1 MISLTNSILGNLSN
15 LINHQNNRYQDE
27 IQKKNEFTFLQKKRY
42 NLNSF
47 TNLCDINQLS
57 SINNINKFEK
67 EELYENKINE
77 FKYNINLNNS
87 DINNLKNINNIQN
100 VNNKNKNKIE
110 HVLNSFQGKDK
121 EVECLIINNST
132 KINNLRNEDDQTNST
147 KIPNQSDNE
156 NSKKKKKKKK
166 LFFVFNTNDFQL
178 KNKNNDIKVFKNKK
192 IVYVNNSFL
201 YSYNSSKNLKEV
213 KNVAFIRKTERNSRY
228 RGVSKN
234 GNHWQVL
241 FMNKTK
247 KSYISS
253 YTSEEVAARIYDIL
267 NIKKSGIKART
278 NFAYSISKINSI
290 KEMKID
296 FKAKN
301 INEIIYN
308 FFK

>member
-110 HVLNSFQGKDK
+110 PVLNSFQGKDK
-121 EVECLIINNST
+121 EVECLIINNNT
-132 KINNLRNEDDQTNST
+132 KINKLRNEDDQTNST

>member
-77 FKYNINLNNS
+77 FKYNINLNNF

-121 EVECLIINNST
+121 EVECLIINNNT

>member
-121 EVECLIINNST
+121 EVECLIINNNT

>member
-77 FKYNINLNNS
+77 FKYNINLNNF
-87 DINNLKNINNIQN
+87 DIYNLKNINNIQN

-121 EVECLIINNST
+121 EVECLIINNNT